1 MKAFS
6 QLWTILVSVTL
17 LLALWAGIVRFS
29 DISPALLP
37 SPFVVLKA
45 IAELCRDGTLRQNIT
60 DSLWRFAV
68 GYVLAI
74 STGTLLGILVGWYRV
89 LFDYLNPI
97 LQFLRPIAP
106 VAWMPFIVLF
116 WGIGD
121 LPAIVIIFIAAFFPV
136 LLTTARA
143 VINLD
148 PVYLKIVANYGVKSP
163 SVLWK
168 IVFPA
173 VFPQIANSFHIA
185 LGSAWIFLVSGEMV
199 GTQSGLGYMIVDAR
213 NNMRSDHLLAAMVL
227 VGAIGLI
234 LDLLIARAEL
244 AILKFWGQTDV
255 H

>member
-1 MKAFS
+1 MRIFK
-6 QLWTILVSVTL
+6 QLWFVLVSVTL
-17 LLALWAGIVRFS
+17 LVALWEGIARFAG
-29 DISPALLP
+29 ISPALLP
-37 SPFVVLKA
+37 SPLKVLKA
-45 IAELCRDGTLRQNIT
+45 LTELCGNGTLRQNVT
-60 DSLWRFAV
+60 ASLWRFVV
-68 GYVLAI
+68 GYGAAVLA
-74 STGTLLGILVGWYRV
+74 GTILGILVGWFKS

-106 VAWMPFIVLF
+106 VAWLPFIVLF
-116 WGIGD
+116 CGIGD
-121 LPAIVIIFIAAFFPV
+121 LPAIIIIFIAAFFPV

-148 PVYLKIVANYGVKSP
+148 SVYLKIAANYGVRFP
-163 SVLWK
+163 FVLWK

-173 VFPQIANSFHIA
+173 IFPQIANSYHIA

-199 GTQSGLGYMIVDAR
+199 GTQSGLGFMIVDAR

-234 LDLLIARAEL
+234 LDWLIAHAEL
-244 AILKFWGQTDV
+244 AILKYWGQTNV

>member
-1 MKAFS
+1 MKALK
-6 QLWTILVSVTL
+6 QLWTILVSVAL
-17 LLALWAGIVRFS
+17 LLAVWEGIVCFAG
-29 DISPALLP
+29 ISPALLP
-37 SPFVVLKA
+37 SPFEVMKA
-45 IAELCRDGTLRQNIT
+45 IAELSRNGILKQNILA
-60 DSLWRFAV
+60 SLWRFAV
-68 GYVLAI
+68 GYTLAI
-74 STGTLLGILVGWYRV
+74 SSGTLLGIIIGWYKP
-89 LFDYLNPI
+89 LFDYLNPV

-121 LPAIVIIFIAAFFPV
+121 LPAIVIIFIAGFFPV
-136 LLTTARA
+136 LLTTARS
-143 VINLD
+143 VINLE
-148 PVYLKIVANYGVKSP
+148 PVYLKIAANYGVKSP

-213 NNMRSDHLLAAMVL
+213 NNMRSDHLLAAMVM

-244 AILKFWGQTDV
+244 SIMKFWGQTDV